1 MDPRLRNHRDRQL
14 MRSMM
19 SQDASVAK
27 NPDAAAIGFI
37 QKVSQSILGIHDLG
51 DTEAL
56 LGIVL
61 DLAEQLVRKR
71 QREHLMAQN
80 QSRSLRGVSTVS
92 EGDLKRGIEAM
103 DASDKSDE
111 TSHKVDNLLAS
122 LESQMAGG
130 PTDSDEKAMKSM
142 DSAEKVVKDEDR
154 AEKVVK
160 DKEPALINPDKAIPV
175 QAVDQSK
182 ESVRTKLDRLRQ
194 IAKEFK

>member
-1 MDPRLRNHRDRQL
+1 MDPRLRNHRNRQL

-19 SQDASVAK
+19 NQDASVAQ

-37 QKVSQSILGIHDLG
+37 QKVSQSILGIHDLN

-80 QSRSLRGVSTVS
+80 QSPALRGIPTVS
-92 EGDLKRGIEAM
+92 EGDLKRDVQAM
-103 DASDKSDE
+103 DAHGSSHE
-111 TSHKVDNLLAS
+111 TSAKVDTLLAS
-122 LESQMAGG
+122 LESQLAGEEPNTNEVDTV
-130 PTDSDEKAMKSM
+130 PTEREIPTAG
-142 DSAEKVVKDEDR
+142 
-154 AEKVVK
+154 
-160 DKEPALINPDKAIPV
+160 DKEPDVMIHPPKAKPAALED
-175 QAVDQSK
+175 DRSK
-182 ESVRTKLDRLRQ
+182 ESVREKLERLRQ

>member
-1 MDPRLRNHRDRQL
+1 MDPRLRNHRNRQL

-19 SQDASVAK
+19 NQDASVAQ

-37 QKVSQSILGIHDLG
+37 QKVSQSILGIHDLN

-80 QSRSLRGVSTVS
+80 QSPALRGIPTVS
-92 EGDLKRGIEAM
+92 EGDLKRDVQAM
-103 DASDKSDE
+103 DAHGSSHE
-111 TSHKVDNLLAS
+111 TSAKADTLLAS
-122 LESQMAGG
+122 LESQLAGEE
-130 PTDSDEKAMKSM
+130 PNTNEVDTVANWTRKSPPQETRNQRWWFSHQKRSLPHSRM
-142 DSAEKVVKDEDR
+142 IA
-154 AEKVVK
+154 
-160 DKEPALINPDKAIPV
+160 
-175 QAVDQSK
+175 QK
-182 ESVRTKLDRLRQ
+182 ESVREKLERLRQ